1 MKTKSNMTDNREIN
15 QVICGDCLEV
25 MKTLDIPSNAVII
38 TDPPYDDYHQELYK
52 YKDGLLDFLDKLPN
66 RQFIFWSAKT
76 PFPLSSYSAIH
87 IWDKKCGVGSMYERI
102 FERNGGKAYRVFRHY
117 LINSTVAAKYAKD
130 VFTGHKSQKPIQLME
145 ELVEKFT
152 KPGQLI
158 IDPFA
163 GSGSTLVAAQKLGR
177 QYIGIE
183 INQEYIEIIN
193 NRINNL
199 PTNLL

>member
-1 MKTKSNMTDNREIN
+1 MPELNKI
-15 QVICGDCLEV
+15 ICGDCLEV

-38 TDPPYDDYHQELYK
+38 TDPPYDDYYQELYQ
-52 YKDGLLDFLDKLPN
+52 YKKGLLDFLDKLPN

-102 FERNGGKAYRVFRHY
+102 FERNGGKSYRVFRHY

-130 VFTGHKSQKPIQLME
+130 IFTGHKSQKPIQLME

-152 KPGQLI
+152 KPEQLI

-163 GSGSTLVAAQKLGR
+163 GSGSTLIAAEQTLR
-177 QYIGIE
+177 TCHTMELDPHYCDV
-183 INQEYIEIIN
+183 IIN
-193 NRINNL
+193 RWEEF
-199 PTNLL
+199 TGEKAESTE